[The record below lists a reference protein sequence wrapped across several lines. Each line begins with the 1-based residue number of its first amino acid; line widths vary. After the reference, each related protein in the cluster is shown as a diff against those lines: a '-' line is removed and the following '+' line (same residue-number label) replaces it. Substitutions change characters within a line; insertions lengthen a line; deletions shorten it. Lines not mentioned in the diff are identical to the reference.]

1 MSKIRVALLVALVA
15 CSSKKKEPTPY
26 EQAAAKWQAF
36 EPALVKLASD
46 LEGVDC
52 AQAAQLVDAFG
63 TANAAKMAELE
74 PLAAKL
80 SAEEQRTFVNETT
93 AKLMHLDRS
102 FSTMAQKCPGDKALL
117 AALKRAGFGR

>member
-1 MSKIRVALLVALVA
+1 MIRVALLVALVA
-15 CSSKKKEPTPY
+15 CSSKKDPTPY

-52 AQAAQLVDAFG
+52 AQAVQLVDAFG
-63 TANAAKMAELE
+63 TTNAAKMAELE

-102 FSTMAQKCPGDKALL
+102 FSAIAQKCPGDKALL